1 MLIGRQIE
9 QQPEQLKEFCEI
21 ESEGERSL
29 AAFISALSLEAAFEL
44 MVALLPEQ
52 SYQHDRLQSDNDA
65 LDLDKSKLLE
75 FIESLKFKELAKDL

>member
-1 MLIGRQIE
+1 
-9 QQPEQLKEFCEI
+9 
-21 ESEGERSL
+21 
-29 AAFISALSLEAAFEL
+29 